1 MKENRDLLSS
11 VGRSQYLLWKSTWKT
26 YMELRVRIQGNPQAA
41 NDLWTALL
49 KASRENDVRR
59 EGQREKTKGSGGA
72 CRIETAS
79 QGAGETQHRAA
90 NKCCSDI
97 FFYFFNEGLL
107 NTSTWARDYSRF
119 GYIEM
124 NNEINTPPQELSLF
138 WGSQTVN

>member
-72 CRIETAS
+72 CRIENNSEPRSWGDPA
-79 QGAGETQHRAA
+79 QGCQQV
-90 NKCCSDI
+90 
-97 FFYFFNEGLL
+97 L
-107 NTSTWARDYSRF
+107 
-119 GYIEM
+119 
-124 NNEINTPPQELSLF
+124 
-138 WGSQTVN
+138 